1 MTVLTIVGA
10 RPQFIKAA
18 PLSKALRQ
26 AGVREIMVHTGQH
39 YDNNMSQVF
48 FQELDLPAPTVNLAV
63 GSGSHAQQTARIMTG
78 LDQFL
83 DTLDTPPDHVVVFGD
98 TNSTLAGALTAAK
111 RHLSVVHIEAG
122 LRSFNRNMPEETNR
136 ILTDHA
142 ANILCCTHEAAA
154 QQLAREGI
162 AQNVHVVGDLMRDAQ
177 LAALERTQPADAA
190 QYLAQYQI
198 EPGQFT
204 LVTLHRAENTEN
216 DAVVR
221 GIFEVLSQIQDVFL
235 WPLHPRTRQI
245 IEQYNVTIPQNVK
258 MTDPLPYT
266 VTQVVLQNARR
277 VMTDSG
283 GLQKDAYWLRIPCIT
298 LRNETEWTETLAGG
312 WNQLVGTDPERI
324 LVALKVDIIR
334 KNYVPLYGN
343 GTAAAQIVRVL
354 VENTNY

>member
-1 MTVLTIVGA
+1 MTILTIVGA

-18 PLSKALRQ
+18 PLSKAMQQ

-48 FQELDLPAPTVNLAV
+48 FQELDLPAPTVNLGV

-162 AQNVHVVGDLMRDAQ
+162 TQNVHVVGDLMRDAQ
-177 LAALERTQPADAA
+177 LTALARTQPADAA

-221 GIFEVLSQIQDVFL
+221 GTFEVLSQTQDVFL
-235 WPLHPRTRQI
+235 WPVHPRTRQI

-298 LRNETEWTETLAGG
+298 LRPETEWTETLAGD

-324 LVALKVDIIR
+324 FVALKADIIR

>member
-1 MTVLTIVGA
+1 MTVLIIVGA

-48 FQELDLPAPTVNLAV
+48 FPELDLPAPTVNLAV

-142 ANILCCTHEAAA
+142 ANILCCTHEAA
-154 QQLAREGI
+154 
-162 AQNVHVVGDLMRDAQ
+162 
-177 LAALERTQPADAA
+177 
-190 QYLAQYQI
+190 
-198 EPGQFT
+198 
-204 LVTLHRAENTEN
+204 VTK
-216 DAVVR
+216 
-221 GIFEVLSQIQDVFL
+221 
-235 WPLHPRTRQI
+235 W
-245 IEQYNVTIPQNVK
+245 
-258 MTDPLPYT
+258 
-266 VTQVVLQNARR
+266 
-277 VMTDSG
+277 
-283 GLQKDAYWLRIPCIT
+283 
-298 LRNETEWTETLAGG
+298 
-312 WNQLVGTDPERI
+312 
-324 LVALKVDIIR
+324 
-334 KNYVPLYGN
+334 
-343 GTAAAQIVRVL
+343 
-354 VENTNY
+354 